1 MAIQAVIFDI
11 EGVLLRKVDS
21 SAERKWEDRLDLEE
35 GELSRAIDRA
45 GVSGAANLGKVT
57 AAEAWKRVGEH
68 FGLNDAEVQ
77 ELEQDIWSGYE
88 LNHELADFLQGV
100 RSRYKTATVSN
111 GWSNAR
117 EVLSRRFGI
126 DKLVD
131 TMIISSEVGLTK
143 IDARL
148 FQLAMFRL
156 NVWPEDTIFVDDDT
170 TAFDS
175 AWLLGMKAVQF
186 KDNEQA
192 IAAIQKYLA

>member
-45 GVSGAANLGKVT
+45 GVSGAANLGKIT
-57 AAEAWKRVGEH
+57 AAEAWKRVGEY

-156 NVWPEDTIFVDDDT
+156 NVWPEDTI
-170 TAFDS
+170 
-175 AWLLGMKAVQF
+175 
-186 KDNEQA
+186 
-192 IAAIQKYLA
+192 